1 MNVIS
6 RFLSRDDVVLDLNV
20 PDKVRALEEA
30 AMLVQSRHHLN
41 HAPVFRALWRREQ
54 SGSTGLGHGIAIP
67 HARIAGIAE
76 PIILLMR
83 TRVPVKFGSPDR
95 QGVSIFFVIL
105 VPEHATEEHLQILAT
120 VSEMFSDPRVRE
132 RLATATEPSAIRHL
146 FEEWTTPVGSP
157 LSQ

>member
-6 RFLSRDDVVLDLNV
+6 RLLSRNDVVLDVNI

-30 AMLVQSRHHLN
+30 ALLVEGRHHLN
-41 HAPVFRALWRREQ
+41 HGPVFRALWRREQ

-67 HARIAGIAE
+67 HARIVGITE

-83 TRVPVKFGSPDR
+83 TKLPVKFGSPDR

-105 VPEHATEEHLQILAT
+105 VPEHATEEHLRILAT
-120 VSEMFSDPRVRE
+120 VSEMFSDPRFRE
-132 RLATATEPSAIRHL
+132 RVATATEPSAIQHL
-146 FEEWTTPVGSP
+146 FGEWTGASPVN
-157 LSQ
+157 Q

>member
-1 MNVIS
+1 MSVIS
-6 RFLSRDDVVLDLNV
+6 RFLSLNDVVLDVNI

-30 AMLVQSRHHLN
+30 ALLVESRHHLN

-67 HARIAGIAE
+67 HARIVGLTE
-76 PIILLMR
+76 PVNLLMR
-83 TRVPVKFGSPDR
+83 TKLPIKFGSPDR

-120 VSEMFSDPRVRE
+120 VAEMFSDPRVRE
-132 RLATATEPSAIRHL
+132 RVAAAREPSAIHQL
-146 FEEWTTPVGSP
+146 FEEWTTAGGSP
-157 LSQ
+157 LNQ